1 MHGIPSKCPKCGRSK
16 AWKEEGNI
24 LTSGFPVGS
33 AVRFRIFSVRGMFAK
48 PIKKKLGFNRVRY
61 RCHTCGFAEDYE
73 LPAK

>member
-1 MHGIPSKCPKCGRSK
+1 M
-16 AWKEEGNI
+16 
-24 LTSGFPVGS
+24 GS